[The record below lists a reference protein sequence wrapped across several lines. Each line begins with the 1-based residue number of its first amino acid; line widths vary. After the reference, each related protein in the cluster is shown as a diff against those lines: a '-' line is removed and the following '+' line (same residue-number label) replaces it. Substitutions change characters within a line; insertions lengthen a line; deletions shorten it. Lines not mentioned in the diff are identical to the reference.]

1 MQKKD
6 NLKNIKEIK
15 ILMLNALTEDQ
26 GLFIKMKDINLDTLN
41 LNSEYTK
48 EEIMNDNFDFPD
60 FNMLKKCIVEYI
72 SSAQE
77 KLEKKIDNFQ
87 KIYAEYKKRID
98 VFRNFNYQKIGN
110 FILNIDKQIR
120 EISNLS
126 IKELLSKYTIDNVFS
141 EDVKKNKLLIY
152 LLYNGYIDEDYTL
165 YINYYREITSTP
177 SSSKFI
183 NSVLNRESSSNDLE
197 LKDSNIIVNMLELEH
212 FKTKAIYNF
221 DLLNYMLSIY
231 PSQSND
237 KLEKFIEQLSDESAE
252 SWKFIKGFLEYIRNN
267 DQNKDDN
274 KKENNTINIEKSE
287 SLFIKLLSE
296 SWINMWSYIYD
307 NKEESYETKINYLS
321 LIIKYSNI
329 NSLEKLDKDKKITK
343 FFQENPNILI
353 DLPMKISCEINDLIA
368 KLQIIFYDIRI
379 DGSNDEVLNY
389 IFDNNLYDLNPTMI
403 TKIYNY
409 QNHNFSNNNGVPS
422 YTEILSLKYQPLIQN
437 IKNNLERYIYDIFLP
452 NEKKESSDAISDLLL
467 KSLDSLNLVKKIIYL
482 KEFKLDHLPKIND
495 TYKSNKRKNLIQ
507 IYYDLLSY
515 NKVVVSW
522 EILEYVYEERCKLE
536 NANIKLDNAIEL
548 YINVHIDEL
557 STTEFPKDN
566 KRFIDAII
574 NSDVSKKLY
583 DKIKLSF

>member
-482 KEFKLDHLPKIND
+482 KEFKLDHLSKLTILIKVTREKI
-495 TYKSNKRKNLIQ
+495 
-507 IYYDLLSY
+507 
-515 NKVVVSW
+515 
-522 EILEYVYEERCKLE
+522 
-536 NANIKLDNAIEL
+536 
-548 YINVHIDEL
+548 
-557 STTEFPKDN
+557 
-566 KRFIDAII
+566 
-574 NSDVSKKLY
+574 
-583 DKIKLSF
+583 